1 MGKSLSNIFFR
12 SLEKCQ
18 SLAALGANIVSHYP
32 TMTKTTSEEAAIHS
46 DVRDVV
52 LGKEGLLAHMAPASI
67 LVDLTTS
74 VEEMLEHEKGLF
86 L

>member
-1 MGKSLSNIFFR
+1 M
-12 SLEKCQ
+12 
-18 SLAALGANIVSHYP
+18 P
-32 TMTKTTSEEAAIHS
+32 KTTSEEAAIHS
-46 DVRDVV
+46 DVRDIV
-52 LGKEGLLAHMAPASI
+52 LGKEGLLDHMAPASI